1 MEKKEANKISLK
13 ERLSKVEDFLESKVD
28 TIFDMLIAKGLSW
41 LYLRVSDPPRSIKW
55 MIPTTAD
62 TTGRGT

>member
-28 TIFDMLIAKGLSW
+28 TIFDMLIAKGLS
-41 LYLRVSDPPRSIKW
+41 
-55 MIPTTAD
+55 
-62 TTGRGT
+62 